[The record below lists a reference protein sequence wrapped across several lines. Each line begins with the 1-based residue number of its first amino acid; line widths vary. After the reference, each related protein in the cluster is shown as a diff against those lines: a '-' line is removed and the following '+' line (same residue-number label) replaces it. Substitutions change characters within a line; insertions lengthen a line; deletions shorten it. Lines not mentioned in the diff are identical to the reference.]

1 MEFFNTNIYL
11 IILSIISLISFIG
24 LIIVI
29 IKINKQ
35 NKRYKIMLQKLG
47 NGNNI
52 EKDLEKYINRAET
65 IANQNVE
72 ILNYCQNIDN
82 NIRKCIQKVGMVRYN
97 AFQDTGSNLSF
108 AVALLDNN
116 NTGIVI
122 NGIYSRDGSNIY
134 SKPIQQGKSDFV
146 LSDEEKEAI
155 NQAINSEGLYK
166 IK

>member
-11 IILSIISLISFIG
+11 IILSVISLISFIG

-35 NKRYKIMLQKLG
+35 NERYKIMLQKLG

-65 IANQNVE
+65 ISNQNGE

-116 NTGIVI
+116 NTGIVL

-146 LSDEEKEAI
+146 LSNEEKEAI